1 MAFFHNKNGT
11 RMLTLKDPSL
21 LKKQLFIN
29 GEWVDGDSG
38 DTLSIINPAT
48 GEEICQLA
56 SGGKSETRYAIKCA
70 ENAMHNWQLLKA
82 KDRALLLNKWF
93 KLINENI
100 DDLAAIL
107 TAEQG
112 KPLAEA
118 KGEILYGASY
128 IEWFAE
134 EAKRIYGDIIPTT
147 NSTQRLLTIKQ
158 PIGVVA
164 AITPWNFPN
173 AMITRK
179 AAPALAAG
187 CSIVI
192 KPADSTPLSALALAA
207 LAERAGI
214 PKGVISIVVGVNSKE
229 IGKEFTDNA
238 IVKKLSFTGS
248 TNVGKLL
255 IKQCADT
262 VKKTS
267 MELGGNAP
275 FIVFEDADIEQA
287 VQGAIA
293 SKFRNA
299 GQTCVCANRF
309 LVHSSIYQEF
319 ADQFVAQTKKL
330 NVGNGADDKVSIGP
344 LINTSAINSVDAMVK
359 EATDNGAQLLLGGA
373 NPSLGECFYPPT
385 ILTEVTPQMRLFKEE
400 IFGPVAPIIPFDTEE
415 EALELANA
423 TEAGLASY
431 LYTQNYSR
439 IWRFSEQLENG
450 IVGIN
455 TGIISTE
462 VAPFGGIKQSGNG
475 REGSKYGIEDY
486 IEIKYLCMGGIES

>member
-1 MAFFHNKNGT
+1 
-11 RMLTLKDPSL
+11 MLTLKDPSL

-38 DTLSIINPAT
+38 ETLPIVNPAT
-48 GEEICQLA
+48 GDELCLISSA
-56 SGGKSETRYAIKCA
+56 GKSETRYAITCA
-70 ENAMHNWQLLKA
+70 KNAMQNWQKLTAKQRGVILKQWY
-82 KDRALLLNKWF
+82 AL
-93 KLINENI
+93 IVENI
-100 DDLAAIL
+100 DDLAIIL

-134 EAKRIYGDIIPTT
+134 EAKRIYGDIIPSN

-179 AAPALAAG
+179 VAPALAAG
-187 CSIVI
+187 CSVIV
-192 KPADSTPLSALALAA
+192 KPAESTPLSAFA
-207 LAERAGI
+207 LAELAQRAGL
-214 PKGVISIVVGVNSKE
+214 PKGVLSIVVGVDAIE
-229 IGKEFTDNA
+229 IGKELTENPT
-238 IVKKLSFTGS
+238 VRKLSFTGS
-248 TNVGKLL
+248 TKVGKLL

-309 LVHSSIYQEF
+309 LVHSNVYQDFSE
-319 ADQFVAQTKKL
+319 QFVAQTKKL
-330 NVGNGADDKVSIGP
+330 KIGNGADKNVSIGP
-344 LINTSAINSVDAMVK
+344 LINVSAIENVKSMVK
-359 EATDNGAQLLLGGA
+359 EATDNGAKILLGGA
-373 NPSLGECFYPPT
+373 NSNLGECFYPPT
-385 ILTEVTPQMRLFKEE
+385 ILSNVTPQMRLFKEE
-400 IFGPVAPIIPFDTEE
+400 IFGPVAPLISFDTEE
-415 EALELANA
+415 EALALANA

-439 IWRFSEQLENG
+439 MWRFSEQLENG

-455 TGIISTE
+455 EGIISTE

-486 IEIKYLCMGGIES
+486 IEIKYLCLGGIEG

>member
-1 MAFFHNKNGT
+1 
-11 RMLTLKDPSL
+11 MLALKDPSL

-38 DTLSIINPAT
+38 DTIPIYNPAT
-48 GEEICQLA
+48 GSQLCEISSA
-56 SGGKSETRYAIKCA
+56 GKSETRYAITCA
-70 ENAMHNWQLLKA
+70 QNAMKNWQQLTAKQRASILKRWNDLILENA
-82 KDRALLLNKWF
+82 
-93 KLINENI
+93 
-100 DDLAAIL
+100 DDLAVIL

-118 KGEILYGASY
+118 KGEIIHGASY

-134 EAKRIYGDIIPTT
+134 EAKRIYGDVIPS
-147 NSTQRLLTIKQ
+147 NNAKQRLLTIKQ
-158 PIGVVA
+158 AVGVVA

-179 AAPALAAG
+179 VAPALAAG
-187 CSIVI
+187 CTVIV
-192 KPADSTPLSALALAA
+192 KPAEATPLSALALAV

-214 PKGVISIVVGVNSKE
+214 PKGVLSIVVGVDSKE
-229 IGKEFTDNA
+229 IGKEFTDNK
-238 IVKKLSFTGS
+238 IIRKLSFTGS
-248 TNVGKLL
+248 TKVGKILL
-255 IKQCADT
+255 KQCADT

-309 LVHSSIYQEF
+309 IVHSSIYQEF
-319 ADQFVAQTKKL
+319 SDQFVAQTKKL
-330 NVGNGADDKVSIGP
+330 VVGDGANEKVTVGP
-344 LINTSAINSVDAMVK
+344 LINSTAVNNIDAMVN
-359 EATDNGAQLLLGGA
+359 EAVKDGANILLGGT
-373 NPSLGECFYPPT
+373 NKNLGDCFYTPT
-385 ILTEVTPQMRLFKEE
+385 ILANVSPKMRIFKEE
-400 IFGPVAPIIPFDTEE
+400 IFGPVAPIIPFDTEDQ
-415 EALELANA
+415 ALELANA
-423 TEAGLASY
+423 TDAGLASY
-431 LYTQNYSR
+431 MYTQNYAR

-455 TGIISTE
+455 EGIISTE

-486 IEIKYLCMGGIES
+486 IEIKYLCMGGIED